1 MYPLGTQP
9 ATGSGSRVLEAQ
21 GATFTNYP
29 RVACARQLGSLV
41 MDRLETPLPVPLAI
55 DAVGA
60 IIDGIRHGHHLA
72 RNAFVEEEGWDT
84 TAYGV
89 VAYRLS
95 WHWVEEEARE
105 AGVKT
110 GRPDGSLRVYSGLYA
125 IGVYSAGIAGGDW
138 NPHSYDFERTPGR
151 VRQAACNDSGQ
162 GEFFTDPE
170 LHALVPPPEGPRLA
184 SLTELAAVVVANPDE
199 GCVGIYL
206 GAPEHDASSDTYRWS
221 WVRRIH
227 QADTTAQPVGGEEAA
242 VGPVAGPRSFD
253 TVLDP
258 AIDII
263 ERDDLD
269 DLDEDG
275 RTDKQPGS

>member
-1 MYPLGTQP
+1 
-9 ATGSGSRVLEAQ
+9 
-21 GATFTNYP
+21 
-29 RVACARQLGSLV
+29 
-41 MDRLETPLPVPLAI
+41 MDRLETPLPIPLAT

-95 WHWVEEEARE
+95 WHWVEEEARA

-110 GRPDGSLRVYSGLYA
+110 GRPEGSLRVYSGPYA

-151 VRQAACNDSGQ
+151 VRQAACNDRQ

-170 LHALVPPPEGPRLA
+170 LHALVPPPEEPRLA
-184 SLTELAAVVVANPDE
+184 SLTELAAVVVANPDD

-206 GAPEHDASSDTYRWS
+206 GAPEHDASSDTYRWG

-227 QADTTAQPVGGEEAA
+227 QADTTAQPLEAEDVA
-242 VGPVAGPRSFD
+242 VGPVAGPGSFD
-253 TVLDP
+253 AVADP
-258 AIDII
+258 PINIV
-263 ERDDLD
+263 ERD

-275 RTDKQPGS
+275 RTAEQPGS